1 MKILFIS
8 PTFSGVGGIGAH
20 AFRLSQKLGQEGYD
34 VELMDV
40 PHIPIK
46 NLKNPSFSV
55 FGTLKALSN
64 SKTYDVVHAWN
75 VPSAFIMKHIK
86 AKKKILSVHGI
97 YSQQVKML
105 HSKLTGSIIGSKE
118 SEVLDWADVLTTDSK
133 SVQLEYKKKLG
144 KDFEYI
150 PAPLDPKRFT
160 DIPDVKKIQK
170 QVVYLGRDSFEK
182 GIDILKKIEPN
193 IDGSVKY
200 CTSLEWHKAMEVL
213 KSSQVLVLPSRI
225 ESVPQSILEAFYL
238 KIPVI
243 ATNVG
248 GVHELVSNNK
258 TGLLVTPNNSKEL
271 LEKINYLLNDIDLC
285 NRLANNA
292 HEFVLKNFSWEVLL
306 PKYIKLYGN
315 L

>member
-8 PTFSGVGGIGAH
+8 PTFSGAGGIGAH
-20 AFRLSQKLGQEGYD
+20 AFRLSQKLSQEGYD

-75 VPSAFIMKHIK
+75 VPSAFIMKHVK

-160 DIPDVKKIQK
+160 NIPDVKKNQK

-182 GIDILKKIEPN
+182 GIDILEKIESN

-271 LEKINYLLNDIDLC
+271 LENINYLLNDIDLC

-292 HEFVLKNFSWEVLL
+292 HEFVMKNFSWEVLL
-306 PKYIKLYGN
+306 PKYLKLYEN
-315 L
+315 

>member
-8 PTFSGVGGIGAH
+8 PTFSGAGGIGPH
-20 AFRLSQKLGQEGYD
+20 ASRLAQKLGQEGHD

-46 NLKNPSFSV
+46 NLKNPSFSI
-55 FGTLKALSN
+55 FGTFKALSN

-75 VPSAFIMKHIK
+75 VPSAFIMKYIK
-86 AKKKILSVHGI
+86 AKKKILSVHGV

-105 HSKLTGSIIGSKE
+105 HSKLTSNIVTSKE
-118 SEVLDWADVLTTDSK
+118 NQVLDYADVLTTDSK
-133 SVQLEYKKKLG
+133 TVQLEYKKKLG
-144 KDFEYI
+144 KNFEYI
-150 PAPLDPKRFT
+150 PAPLDPKRFV
-160 DIPDVKKIQK
+160 DIPDVKKNLK

-193 IDGSVKY
+193 IDGNVKY
-200 CTSLEWHKAMEVL
+200 CTSLEWHKAMEIL
-213 KSSQVLVLPSRI
+213 KSSQILVLPSRI

-243 ATNVG
+243 ATDVG
-248 GVHELVSNNK
+248 GVHELVSNDK

-271 LEKINYLLNDIDLC
+271 LEKVNYLLNDIELC
-285 NRLANNA
+285 DRLANNA

-306 PKYIKLYGN
+306 PKYIELYEN
-315 L
+315 

>member
-160 DIPDVKKIQK
+160 NIPDVKKNQK

-182 GIDILKKIEPN
+182 GIDILEKIESN

-292 HEFVLKNFSWEVLL
+292 HEFVMKNFSWEVLL
-306 PKYIKLYGN
+306 PKYLKLYEN
-315 L
+315 

>member
-8 PTFSGVGGIGAH
+8 PTFSGAGGIGAH
-20 AFRLSQKLGQEGYD
+20 AFRLSQKLSQEGYD
-34 VELMDV
+34 IELMDV

-292 HEFVLKNFSWEVLL
+292 HEFVMKNFSWEVLL
-306 PKYIKLYGN
+306 PKYVKLYEN
-315 L
+315 

>member
-8 PTFSGVGGIGAH
+8 PTFSGAGGIGAH
-20 AFRLSQKLGQEGYD
+20 AFRLSQKLSQEGYD

-160 DIPDVKKIQK
+160 NIPDVKKNQK

-182 GIDILKKIEPN
+182 GIDILEKIESN

-271 LEKINYLLNDIDLC
+271 LEKINYLLNDIELC

-292 HEFVLKNFSWEVLL
+292 YEFVMKNFSWEVLL
-306 PKYIKLYGN
+306 PKYIELYEN
-315 L
+315 

>member
-20 AFRLSQKLGQEGYD
+20 AFRLSQKLDQEGYD

-150 PAPLDPKRFT
+150 PAPLDSKKFT
-160 DIPDVKKIQK
+160 DIPDVKKNQK
-170 QVVYLGRDSFEK
+170 QVVYVGR
-182 GIDILKKIEPN
+182 IVLKKE
-193 IDGSVKY
+193 
-200 CTSLEWHKAMEVL
+200 
-213 KSSQVLVLPSRI
+213 
-225 ESVPQSILEAFYL
+225 
-238 KIPVI
+238 
-243 ATNVG
+243 
-248 GVHELVSNNK
+248 
-258 TGLLVTPNNSKEL
+258 
-271 LEKINYLLNDIDLC
+271 
-285 NRLANNA
+285 
-292 HEFVLKNFSWEVLL
+292 
-306 PKYIKLYGN
+306 
-315 L
+315 

>member
-20 AFRLSQKLGQEGYD
+20 AFRLSQKLSEEGYD

-55 FGTLKALSN
+55 FGTLKALFN

-182 GIDILKKIEPN
+182 GIDVLEKIEPN
-193 IDGSVKY
+193 IDGSIKY

-285 NRLANNA
+285 SRLANNA
-292 HEFVLKNFSWEVLL
+292 HEFVMKNFSWEVLL
-306 PKYIKLYGN
+306 PKYLKLYEN
-315 L
+315 

>member
-8 PTFSGVGGIGAH
+8 PTFSGAGGIGPH
-20 AFRLSQKLGQEGYD
+20 ALRLSQKLSQEGYD
-34 VELMDV
+34 IELMDV
-40 PHIPIK
+40 PRIPIK

-86 AKKKILSVHGI
+86 AKKKILSVHGV

-105 HSKLTGSIIGSKE
+105 HSKLTGSIVSSKE
-118 SEVLDWADVLTTDSK
+118 SQVLDWADILTTDSK
-133 SVQLEYKKKLG
+133 VVQLEYKKKLG

-150 PAPLDPKRFT
+150 PAPLDPKRFIN
-160 DIPDVKKIQK
+160 IPNVKKNPK

-182 GIDILKKIEPN
+182 GIDILEKIEPN
-193 IDGSVKY
+193 IDGNVKY
-200 CTSLEWHKAMEVL
+200 CTSLEWSKAMEVL
-213 KSSQVLVLPSRI
+213 KSSQMLVLPSRI

-238 KIPVI
+238 KIPVV

-248 GVHELVSNNK
+248 GVHELVSDNK
-258 TGLLVTPNNSKEL
+258 TGLLVTPNNSEEL
-271 LEKINYLLNDIDLC
+271 LEKINHLLNDVELC

-292 HEFVLKNFSWEVLL
+292 YEFVMKNFSWEVLL
-306 PKYIKLYGN
+306 PKYIKLYEK
-315 L
+315 

>member
-1 MKILFIS
+1 MKVLFIS
-8 PTFSGVGGIGAH
+8 PTFSGAGGIGAH
-20 AFRLSQKLGQEGYD
+20 AFRLSQKLSQEGYD
-34 VELMDV
+34 IELMDV

-243 ATNVG
+243 ATDVG
-248 GVHELVSNNK
+248 GVHEIVSNNK

-271 LEKINYLLNDIDLC
+271 LENINYLLNDIDLC

-292 HEFVLKNFSWEVLL
+292 HEFVMKNFSWEVLL
-306 PKYIKLYGN
+306 PKYLKLYEN
-315 L
+315 

>member
-8 PTFSGVGGIGAH
+8 PTFSGAGGIGAH
-20 AFRLSQKLGQEGYD
+20 AFRLSQKLSQEGYD

-160 DIPDVKKIQK
+160 NIPDVKKNQK

-182 GIDILKKIEPN
+182 GIDILEKIESN

-243 ATNVG
+243 ATDVG

-292 HEFVLKNFSWEVLL
+292 HEFVMKNFSWEVLL
-306 PKYIKLYGN
+306 PKYLKLYEN
-315 L
+315 

>member
-8 PTFSGVGGIGAH
+8 PTFSGAGGIGAH
-20 AFRLSQKLGQEGYD
+20 AFRLSQKLSQEGYD

-118 SEVLDWADVLTTDSK
+118 SEVLGWADVLTTDSK

-160 DIPDVKKIQK
+160 NIPDVKKNQK

-182 GIDILKKIEPN
+182 GIDVLEKIESN

-292 HEFVLKNFSWEVLL
+292 HEFVMKNFSWEVLL
-306 PKYIKLYGN
+306 PKYVKLYEN
-315 L
+315 

>member
-8 PTFSGVGGIGAH
+8 PTFSGAGGIGAH
-20 AFRLSQKLGQEGYD
+20 AFRLSQKLSQEGYD
-34 VELMDV
+34 IELMDV

-86 AKKKILSVHGI
+86 AKKKILSVHGV

-105 HSKLTGSIIGSKE
+105 HSKLTGSIVGSKE

-243 ATNVG
+243 ATDVG
-248 GVHELVSNNK
+248 GVHEIVSNNK

-292 HEFVLKNFSWEVLL
+292 HEFVMKNFSWEVLL
-306 PKYIKLYGN
+306 PKYLKLYEN
-315 L
+315 

>member
-8 PTFSGVGGIGAH
+8 PTFSGAGGIGAH
-20 AFRLSQKLGQEGYD
+20 AFRLSQKLSQEGYD
-34 VELMDV
+34 IELMDV

-200 CTSLEWHKAMEVL
+200 CTSLEWHNAMEVL

-243 ATNVG
+243 ATDVG
-248 GVHELVSNNK
+248 GVHEIISNNK

-271 LEKINYLLNDIDLC
+271 LENINYLLNDIDLC

-292 HEFVLKNFSWEVLL
+292 HEFVMKNFSWEVLL
-306 PKYIKLYGN
+306 PKYLKLYEN
-315 L
+315 

>member
-1 MKILFIS
+1 MNILFIS
-8 PTFSGVGGIGAH
+8 PTYSGAGGIGPH
-20 AFRLSQKLGQEGYD
+20 AFRVAEKLREIGYN
-34 VELMDV
+34 VELMHI

-46 NLKNPSFSV
+46 NLKNLSFSL
-55 FGTLKALSN
+55 FGTIKGISN
-64 SKTYDVVHAWN
+64 KKTYDVVHAWN
-75 VPSAFIMKHIK
+75 LPSAFIMKRIK
-86 AKKKILSVHGI
+86 SKKKILSVHGV
-97 YSQQVKML
+97 YSKQVKML
-105 HSKLTGSIIGSKE
+105 HSKITSGIVSSQE
-118 SEVLDWADVLTTDSK
+118 SQILDWADVLTTDSK
-133 SVQLEYKKKLG
+133 AVQSEYKKKLG
-144 KDFEYI
+144 KNFEYI

-258 TGLLVTPNNSKEL
+258 TGLLVTPNDSKEL

-285 NRLANNA
+285 SRLANNA
-292 HEFVLKNFSWEVLL
+292 HGFVMKNFSWEVIL
-306 PKYIKLYGN
+306 PKYLKLYEN
-315 L
+315 

>member
-8 PTFSGVGGIGAH
+8 PTFSGAGGIGAH
-20 AFRLSQKLGQEGYD
+20 AFRLSQKLSQEGYD

-55 FGTLKALSN
+55 FGTLKALYN

-75 VPSAFIMKHIK
+75 VPSAFIMKHVK

-160 DIPDVKKIQK
+160 NIPDVKKNQK

-182 GIDILKKIEPN
+182 GIDILEKIESN

-292 HEFVLKNFSWEVLL
+292 HEFVMKNFSWEVLL
-306 PKYIKLYGN
+306 PKYVKLYEN
-315 L
+315 

>member
-20 AFRLSQKLGQEGYD
+20 AFRLSQKLSEEGYD

-55 FGTLKALSN
+55 FGTLKALFN

-118 SEVLDWADVLTTDSK
+118 SEVLDWADILTTDSK

-160 DIPDVKKIQK
+160 NIPDVKKNQK

-182 GIDILKKIEPN
+182 GIDILEKIESN

-285 NRLANNA
+285 SRLANNA
-292 HEFVLKNFSWEVLL
+292 HEFVMKNFSWEVIL
-306 PKYIKLYGN
+306 PKYVKLYEN
-315 L
+315 

>member
-8 PTFSGVGGIGAH
+8 PTFSGAGGIGAH
-20 AFRLSQKLGQEGYD
+20 AFRLSQKLSQEGYD

-105 HSKLTGSIIGSKE
+105 HSKLIGSIIGSKE

-160 DIPDVKKIQK
+160 NIPDVKKNQK

-182 GIDILKKIEPN
+182 GIDVLEKIESN

-292 HEFVLKNFSWEVLL
+292 HEFVMKNFSWEVLL
-306 PKYIKLYGN
+306 PKYVKLYEN
-315 L
+315 

>member
-1 MKILFIS
+1 MKILFVS
-8 PTFSGVGGIGAH
+8 PTFSGAGGIGAH
-20 AFRLSQKLGQEGYD
+20 AFRLSQKLSQEGYD
-34 VELMDV
+34 IELMDV

-75 VPSAFIMKHIK
+75 VPSAFIMKHVK

-271 LEKINYLLNDIDLC
+271 LEKINYLLNDIELC

-292 HEFVLKNFSWEVLL
+292 YEFVMKNFSWEVLL
-306 PKYIKLYGN
+306 PKYLKLYEN
-315 L
+315 

>member
-8 PTFSGVGGIGAH
+8 PTFSGAGGIGAH
-20 AFRLSQKLGQEGYD
+20 AFRLSQKLSQEGYD
-34 VELMDV
+34 IELMDV

-150 PAPLDPKRFT
+150 PAPLDQKRFT

-200 CTSLEWHKAMEVL
+200 CTSLEWYKAMEVL

-292 HEFVLKNFSWEVLL
+292 YEFVMKNFSWEVLL
-306 PKYIKLYGN
+306 PKYLKLYEN
-315 L
+315 

>member
-8 PTFSGVGGIGAH
+8 PTFSGAGGIGAH
-20 AFRLSQKLGQEGYD
+20 AFRLSQKLSQEGYD
-34 VELMDV
+34 IELMDV

-55 FGTLKALSN
+55 FGTLKALFN

-160 DIPDVKKIQK
+160 NIPDVKKNQK

-182 GIDILKKIEPN
+182 GIDILEKIESN

-292 HEFVLKNFSWEVLL
+292 HEFVMKNFSWEVLL
-306 PKYIKLYGN
+306 PKYVKLYEN
-315 L
+315 

>member
-1 MKILFIS
+1 MDILFIS
-8 PTFSGVGGIGAH
+8 PTYTGTGGIGPH
-20 AFRLSQKLGQEGYD
+20 AFRVAEKLREYGYD

-64 SKTYDVVHAWN
+64 SKTYDVVHAWG
-75 VPSAFIMKHIK
+75 VPSAFIMKHIR
-86 AKKKILSVHGI
+86 AKKKILSVHGV

-105 HSKLTGSIIGSKE
+105 HSKLTGRIVGSKE

-133 SVQLEYKKKLG
+133 SVQFEYKKKLG

-182 GIDILKKIEPN
+182 GIDVLEKIEPS
-193 IDGSVKY
+193 IDGSIKY

-258 TGLLVTPNNSKEL
+258 TGLLVTPNDSKEL

-292 HEFVLKNFSWEVLL
+292 HEFVMKNFSWEVIL
-306 PKYIKLYGN
+306 PKYVKLYEN
-315 L
+315 

>member
-1 MKILFIS
+1 MKIVFIS
-8 PTFSGVGGIGAH
+8 PTFSGPGGIGPH
-20 AFRLSQKLGQEGYD
+20 ASVLEQKLGQEGHD

-46 NLKNPSFSV
+46 NLKNPSFSI
-55 FGTLKALSN
+55 FGTFKALAN

-86 AKKKILSVHGI
+86 AKKKILSVHGV

-105 HSKLTGSIIGSKE
+105 HSKLTSNIVTSKE
-118 SEVLDWADVLTTDSK
+118 NQVLDYADVLTTDSK
-133 SVQLEYKKKLG
+133 TVQLEYKKKLG
-144 KDFEYI
+144 KNFEYI
-150 PAPLDPKRFT
+150 PAPLDPKRFV
-160 DIPDVKKIQK
+160 DIPDMKKNLK

-193 IDGSVKY
+193 IDGNVKY
-200 CTSLEWHKAMEVL
+200 CTSLEWHKAMEIL
-213 KSSQVLVLPSRI
+213 KSSQILVLPSRI

-243 ATNVG
+243 ATDVG
-248 GVHELVSNNK
+248 GVHELVSDDK

-271 LEKINYLLNDIDLC
+271 LEKVNYLLSDIELC

-306 PKYIKLYGN
+306 PKYIELYEN
-315 L
+315 

>member
-8 PTFSGVGGIGAH
+8 PTFSGAGGIGAH
-20 AFRLSQKLGQEGYD
+20 AFRLSQKLSQEGYD

-160 DIPDVKKIQK
+160 NIPDVKKNQK

-182 GIDILKKIEPN
+182 GIDVLEKIESN

-243 ATNVG
+243 ATDVG

-292 HEFVLKNFSWEVLL
+292 HEFVMKNFSWEVLL
-306 PKYIKLYGN
+306 PKYLKLYEN
-315 L
+315 

>member
-20 AFRLSQKLGQEGYD
+20 AFRLSQKLSQEGYD
-34 VELMDV
+34 IELMDV

-271 LEKINYLLNDIDLC
+271 LENINYLLNDIDLC

-292 HEFVLKNFSWEVLL
+292 HEFVMKNFSWEVLL
-306 PKYIKLYGN
+306 PKYLKLYEN
-315 L
+315 

>member
-8 PTFSGVGGIGAH
+8 PTFSGVGGIGPH
-20 AFRLSQKLGQEGYD
+20 AFRLSQKLSEEGYD

-55 FGTLKALSN
+55 FGTLKALFN
-64 SKTYDVVHAWN
+64 SKTYDVVHAWS
-75 VPSAFIMKHIK
+75 VPSAFIMKHIR
-86 AKKKILSVHGI
+86 AKKKILSVHGV

-105 HSKLTGSIIGSKE
+105 HSKLTGSIVGSKE

-182 GIDILKKIEPN
+182 GIDVLEKIEPN
-193 IDGSVKY
+193 IDGSIKY

-248 GVHELVSNNK
+248 GVHELVNNNK
-258 TGLLVTPNNSKEL
+258 TGLLVTPNDSKEL

-285 NRLANNA
+285 SRLANNA
-292 HEFVLKNFSWEVLL
+292 HEFVMKNFSWEVLL
-306 PKYIKLYGN
+306 PKYLKLYEN
-315 L
+315 

>member
-34 VELMDV
+34 IELMDV

-105 HSKLTGSIIGSKE
+105 HSKLTGSLIGSKE

-243 ATNVG
+243 ATDVG
-248 GVHELVSNNK
+248 GVHEIVSNNK

-271 LEKINYLLNDIDLC
+271 LENINYLLNDIDLC

-292 HEFVLKNFSWEVLL
+292 HEFVMKNFSWEVLL
-306 PKYIKLYGN
+306 PKYLKLYEN
-315 L
+315 

>member
-8 PTFSGVGGIGAH
+8 PTFSGAGGIGAH
-20 AFRLSQKLGQEGYD
+20 AFRLSQKLSQEGYD
-34 VELMDV
+34 IELMDV

-243 ATNVG
+243 ATDVG

-258 TGLLVTPNNSKEL
+258 TGLLVAPNNSKEL

-292 HEFVLKNFSWEVLL
+292 HEFVMKNFSWEVLL
-306 PKYIKLYGN
+306 PKYVKLYEN
-315 L
+315 